1 MKRGRGPDGE
11 TVTGGRAATVRHVF
25 GERVLS
31 ICMPTNKDHPKG
43 WRWVALSDV
52 AQMESGHTPSRNH
65 PEYWGGDIP
74 WISVKDA
81 RLAHGKRLS
90 ETEEYTNSLG
100 IANSSARLLPA
111 GTVCLSRGGTVGY
124 VVILDRP
131 MATSQG
137 FANWICGPQLIPE
150 FLQYL
155 LLAEADA
162 LEKFS
167 IGTTIKTIYY
177 PDLKAFHVCLPPLAD
192 QKRIVALLDEAFAGI
207 DEATVKLSN
216 EIKEANSILQSKFN
230 QVFVQPPIEFDAIRD
245 ERNEAT
251 FEAKG
256 RKATSRNIAGS
267 LSLSVG
273 KPSSP
278 AKPGWRWVELS
289 TRAQLE
295 SGHTPSR
302 SKPEYWN
309 GAIPW
314 ISIRDAKKAHGKV
327 ITETEEYITEQGV
340 ENSSARILPAKT
352 VCLSRTASVGYC
364 TITGRPMATSQD
376 FVNWVIKGELHP
388 EFLKFIFLAEGDQ
401 LLRFASGSVHQTIY
415 YPETKAFS
423 ICVPTLKEQ
432 IAIARHLE

>member
-1 MKRGRGPDGE
+1 MKKGRGTDGE
-11 TVTGGRAATVRHVF
+11 TATGGRAATVRHVF

-31 ICMPTNKDHPKG
+31 ICMPKNKEHPKG

-81 RLAHGKRLS
+81 RLAHGKRLY

-137 FANWICGPQLIPE
+137 FANWICGPQLIPQ

-155 LLAEADA
+155 FLSEADS

-177 PDLKAFHVCLPPLAD
+177 PDLKAFHVCLPPVD
-192 QKRIVALLDEAFAGI
+192 EQKRIVALLDEAFAGI
-207 DEATVKLSN
+207 DEAKAIT
-216 EIKEANSILQSKFN
+216 EINQRSAQVLYLNSIRVAFSKN
-230 QVFVQPPIEFDAIRD
+230 GSGKVRLGEVCRTSSGGTPHKSHKEYYDA
-245 ERNEAT
+245 
-251 FEAKG
+251 
-256 RKATSRNIAGS
+256 
-267 LSLSVG
+267 
-273 KPSSP
+273 
-278 AKPGWRWVELS
+278 
-289 TRAQLE
+289 
-295 SGHTPSR
+295 
-302 SKPEYWN
+302 

-314 ISIRDAKKAHGKV
+314 LRSGEVCQREINNSECF
-327 ITETEEYITEQGV
+327 ITELGMA
-340 ENSSARILPAKT
+340 NSSAKLFPPNTVLVAMYGATAGQVGILRFQSTTNQAVCGILPGAYMPEYLYYYFSSIKDEL
-352 VCLSRTASVGYC
+352 VAQAVGGAQPNISQEKIRNVLIPKVSNAEQSKVVKQLDGITAHA
-364 TITGRPMATSQD
+364 RQL
-376 FVNWVIKGELHP
+376 GEL
-388 EFLKFIFLAEGDQ
+388 FNQKKSQYL
-401 LLRFASGSVHQTIY
+401 S
-415 YPETKAFS
+415 
-423 ICVPTLKEQ
+423 LKESLLAQ
-432 IAIARHLE
+432 AFAGELTA